1 MCLTFS
7 IIPRTAGV
15 SRSTEERPRRA
26 SPSPLSVARCRSV
39 QPMKLPSIVT
49 VIIFSAVATV
59 LLPQVPHGLAAHR
72 GDLVG
77 QIHLPEGVHGG
88 FDHVVGVV
96 GANTFGKNV
105 LDSGQFDDRTN
116 RAAGNDTGT
125 GPGRLEPDAAFL
137 TIARTS
143 FLVRKKRI
151 RIKIFIFGAI

>member
-49 VIIFSAVATV
+49 VIIFSAVVTV

-77 QIHLPEGVHGG
+77 QIHLSEGVQTDLGAVLREAHPSHL
-88 FDHVVGVV
+88 FRAVAVSQVVDPLV
-96 GANTFGKNV
+96 G
-105 LDSGQFDDRTN
+105 
-116 RAAGNDTGT
+116 
-125 GPGRLEPDAAFL
+125 
-137 TIARTS
+137 
-143 FLVRKKRI
+143 
-151 RIKIFIFGAI
+151 